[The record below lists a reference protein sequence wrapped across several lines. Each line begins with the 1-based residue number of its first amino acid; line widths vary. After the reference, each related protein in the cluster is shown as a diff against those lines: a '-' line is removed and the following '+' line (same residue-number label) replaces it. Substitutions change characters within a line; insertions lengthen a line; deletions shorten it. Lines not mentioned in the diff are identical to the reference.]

1 MSRVLSHNIAIAV
14 LLIALFDVNAFE
26 DSSAFT
32 IEFSEPQ
39 SNPADPLSHT
49 SCYPVNPNTLPPY
62 DNFAPPIGVAIRDI
76 DRGPGDPPLA
86 STEHSFVA
94 AASIP
99 HQWNT
104 SSRYVNLSIHE
115 VVGHIH
121 SRRGYDVVVLEM
133 NRLTTAVSTSIQPS
147 DYIATPE
154 ECQSPLRSNCIQER
168 M

>member
-1 MSRVLSHNIAIAV
+1 MRRSPYLLSYFFAICVLHIAIAV
-14 LLIALFDVNAFE
+14 RALD

-39 SNPADPLSHT
+39 SNPDPP
-49 SCYPVNPNTLPPY
+49 SCALYPRPY
-62 DNFAPPIGVAIRDI
+62 DNIAPPIGVAIRDI
-76 DRGPGDPPLA
+76 DRGPGDPPMA

-147 DYIATPE
+147 DYIATRE
-154 ECQSPLRSNCIQER
+154 ELQYPLRSNGIPSWSDQER